1 MAAMGRSGLR
11 ARSRTGAGG
20 AADCAT
26 CNCAA
31 LRQAARHVTRLYDD
45 ALAPLGLGANQYSIL
60 STLEG
65 VGASA
70 IHEVAARLVM
80 DRSTLGHLLRPLEER
95 RLVRRKRSPHDAR
108 TRIVAVTA
116 EGRAALERGRVL
128 WADAQGRFERALG
141 TGTSR
146 RLRVLLD
153 RVAGADFGAFRG
165 QGQGRP
171 NGTWEESCL
180 RES

>member
-1 MAAMGRSGLR
+1 QRRLQRPRRPRHQRLRLGPALLLRTQDVRRHRGPEHARRDRPFLGLLTRRDPPLAWACQSRAIARIMAAMGRSGLR

-70 IHEVAARLVM
+70 I
-80 DRSTLGHLLRPLEER
+80 
-95 RLVRRKRSPHDAR
+95 
-108 TRIVAVTA
+108 
-116 EGRAALERGRVL
+116 
-128 WADAQGRFERALG
+128 
-141 TGTSR
+141 
-146 RLRVLLD
+146 
-153 RVAGADFGAFRG
+153 
-165 QGQGRP
+165 
-171 NGTWEESCL
+171 
-180 RES
+180 